1 MMLDKFDDYLRNEKK
16 FSVHTLTSYIKDV
29 SSFMEY
35 AEEVFEIT
43 KPNDITYVVI
53 REWIVFLTESSI
65 SPRSV
70 NRKLS
75 SLRKYFSFLR
85 KENFLKEDPLLKHK
99 SLKVSKKIHP
109 PVAEEEVAEVL
120 QYIDE
125 VEDFES
131 LRDLLLIE
139 LLYTT
144 GIRRNELLTLKETDV
159 SMTEN
164 LIKVTGKRNKQRIIP
179 LLNVVVSHLN
189 KYMKMKQ
196 ERFGAYTSSLFV
208 TNKGKELYPNFI
220 YRVVTYHLSKVSSK
234 QKISPHILRHAF
246 ATHLLSNGA
255 ELNSVKELL
264 GHASLSSTQIYTHNN
279 IGMLKNTYLNAHPRS
294 K

>member
-1 MMLDKFDDYLRNEKK
+1 MLDKFDDYLRNEKK

-43 KPNDITYVVI
+43 KPNDITYIII
-53 REWIVFLTESSI
+53 REWIVFLTENNI

-109 PVAEEEVAEVL
+109 PVSEEEVAEVL

-125 VEDFES
+125 VDDFES

-159 SMTEN
+159 SMSEN

-179 LLNVVVSHLN
+179 LLNVVVSHLS
-189 KYMKMKQ
+189 KYMKMKK
-196 ERFGAYTSSLFV
+196 ERFGADTSALFV